1 MKVTFEGTSAE
12 IKKEIYSFLS
22 TDFSF
27 QKIEQDPRQLELVP
41 QNVQDATTTKITPPP
56 QEPKKVGKKHTK
68 VEEVVAAMPTEVKVA
83 VIPTEPGDEAPTKES
98 VLKAMKDLNAA
109 KGIVPVQKI
118 LKDFGAARATDVKQN
133 DWAKFI
139 QTCNEAAL

>member
-1 MKVTFEGTSAE
+1 MTTVTFTGNTPEELKRDILNFANE
-12 IKKEIYSFLS
+12 FLS
-22 TDFSF
+22 FD
-27 QKIEQDPRQLELVP
+27 KVDRQPELP
-41 QNVQDATTTKITPPP
+41 IQTPPP
-56 QEPKKVGKKHTK
+56 VPAIVKEEPKKVGKKHSK
-68 VEEVVAAMPTEVKVA
+68 VEEVVAAMPTEVVA
-83 VIPTEPGDEAPTKES
+83 AVADTGNEPTKES

>member
-1 MKVTFEGTSAE
+1 MTTVTFTGNTPQELKRDILNFANE
-12 IKKEIYSFLS
+12 FLS
-22 TDFSF
+22 FD
-27 QKIEQDPRQLELVP
+27 KVDRQPELP
-41 QNVQDATTTKITPPP
+41 ILSPTTTPVKE
-56 QEPKKVGKKHTK
+56 EPKKVGKKHTK

-83 VIPTEPGDEAPTKES
+83 VIPTEPGIEAPTKES

-118 LKDFGAARATDVKQN
+118 LKDFGAARATDVKQS

>member
-1 MKVTFEGTSAE
+1 MPT
-12 IKKEIYSFLS
+12 
-22 TDFSF
+22 
-27 QKIEQDPRQLELVP
+27 
-41 QNVQDATTTKITPPP
+41 
-56 QEPKKVGKKHTK
+56 
-68 VEEVVAAMPTEVKVA
+68 EVVAAVA
-83 VIPTEPGDEAPTKES
+83 DTGNEAPTKES